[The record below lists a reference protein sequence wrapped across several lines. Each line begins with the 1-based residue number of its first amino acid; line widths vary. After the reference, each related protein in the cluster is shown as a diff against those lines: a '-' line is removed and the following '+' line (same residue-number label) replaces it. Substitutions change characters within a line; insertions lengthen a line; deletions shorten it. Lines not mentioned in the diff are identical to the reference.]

1 MTDQVTAI
9 TPQEEL
15 AQEITGALIDSKLI
29 ADGRREK
36 LQKGIA
42 AGILKAE
49 DWSLMI
55 ETAIGQGEALDK
67 DGGKNA

>member
-1 MTDQVTAI
+1 MTDQIKAL
-9 TPQEEL
+9 TPQEDL
-15 AQEITGALIDSKLI
+15 AQEITDALIESKLI

-36 LQKGIA
+36 LQAKIA
-42 AGILKAE
+42 AGELKAE

-55 ETAIGQGEALDK
+55 ETAIGQDASSNE

>member
-15 AQEITGALIDSKLI
+15 AREITDALIESKLI

-36 LQKGIA
+36 LQKKIA
-42 AGILKAE
+42 AGEIKAE

-55 ETAIGQGEALDK
+55 EIEIGQESDE
-67 DGGKNA
+67 DGGENA